1 VSTLRAKSAR
11 ILSSKDTPSML
22 CRALDCYHEDLIA
35 MSKQAKTQSIPPA
48 QALQLRQLSHD
59 LSNALEVI
67 LQTSYLLGTVEL
79 NESARQWREMLDQGV
94 QQATGINKALRDYI
108 RTHSENAAG

>member
-1 VSTLRAKSAR
+1 
-11 ILSSKDTPSML
+11 
-22 CRALDCYHEDLIA
+22 
-35 MSKQAKTQSIPPA
+35 MSEHAKTQSIPSA

-79 NESARQWREMLDQGV
+79 NENARQWRQMLDQGV
-94 QQATGINKALRDYI
+94 QQATTINRDLRDYI
-108 RTHSENAAG
+108 RAHSENATG